1 MDIIFSGKGMFF
13 LDVILA
19 LCLVVAIQ
27 GQQKILFSAVG
38 RIKRQTF
45 LEGLLAWFL
54 LNVLFIIIGIAHFTL
69 SYDDQL
75 AVNFGDVDH
84 VWYHHFVM
92 AYTTIFF
99 LGSGWVL
106 AMLCAKRWHDL
117 NFSGWLALINTVPLL
132 ALGYAWSVFLNSVG
146 NLMNKQFAA
155 KSTMLDL
162 WQQMA
167 ASVPATLDSWGF
179 WSLVLSGGLIVALG
193 AYLGFAKGDLGANT
207 YGKSAA

>member
-1 MDIIFSGKGMFF
+1 MDIIFSGKGLFF

-19 LCLVVAIQ
+19 LGLIVAIQ
-27 GQQKILFSAVG
+27 GQQKIIFSAVG

-54 LNVLFIIIGIAHFTL
+54 LNILFLILGIAHFSL

-75 AVNFGDVDH
+75 AVNFGDTNH
-84 VWYHHFVM
+84 IWYHRFVM
-92 AYTTIFF
+92 AYMLIYW
-99 LGSGWVL
+99 LSSGWVL

-117 NFSGWLALINTVPLL
+117 NFSGWLSLVNTLPLL
-132 ALGYAWSVFLNSVG
+132 ALGYAWCVFFDSVG

-167 ASVPATLDSWGF
+167 ASTPSTLDSWPF
-179 WSLVLSGGLIVALG
+179 WSLVLSAGLIVALG
-193 AYLGFAKGDLGANT
+193 AYLGFAKGDSGANT